1 MEHFKEL
8 EKKVEEILEAMILA
22 KGYEDLIEDLYK
34 YLKCR

>member
-22 KGYEDLIEDLYK
+22 KGYEDLIEDLY
-34 YLKCR
+34 YEFC